1 MRKITIIIFFA
12 FICFSCHHTTKEN
25 DYLYSFAK
33 TYGYVKYFHPSDEAS
48 DIDWNRFAVYGT
60 TEIMKCSSTHELIQT
75 LNELFK
81 PIAPSIR
88 FIKENE
94 ENIFNVEELKPTSS
108 SDSLLTY
115 WQHKGV
121 SVGMI
126 KIENNVYQSI
136 RVNRDSTNNYLFDY
150 KLKNVEFITENIGS
164 GIICQLPISLY
175 FDANGTFPKAEKK
188 QFNKLK
194 SKLDS
199 IETHPK
205 DLSVRLGNIITTFNV
220 FQHFYPYFE
229 VVDVNWE
236 NEFRKALKRSFSDR
250 NGYDHQVTLQK
261 FTSPLKDGHISVFY
275 KHADNFW
282 TPAIS
287 WEWIEDQLVITEVQ
301 DSIINLKPGEIINE
315 IDWRTSK
322 TYLEEINSRISA
334 ATTGW
339 RDYLSQ
345 HNSLYGIKNSTMRI
359 KTKEGK
365 EVELIRDRFNFEK
378 KSKKEFDII
387 EDDIFYLNLDAIEM
401 EKINELL
408 PDIKKSKSIICDMR
422 GYPNGNHDFI
432 RYLLNIDDTTKA
444 WMHIPQIVYPDY
456 KKIIGFEN
464 HGWSE
469 FMKRGEPYL
478 GDKNIIFITDGRAI
492 SYAES
497 FMGYIEGYK
506 LATIIGQPTAGTN
519 GNVNQFELNGGYII
533 SFTGMKVTKHN
544 GAQHHGIGIL
554 PDIYLT
560 KTIKGISEK
569 RDEFLE
575 KAIELAKEN

>member
-1 MRKITIIIFFA
+1 
-12 FICFSCHHTTKEN
+12 
-25 DYLYSFAK
+25 
-33 TYGYVKYFHPSDEAS
+33 DEAS

-60 TEIMKCSSTHELIQT
+60 AEIMKCGSTNELINT

-94 ENIFNVEELKPTSS
+94 KNIFNIEELRPPNL

-115 WQHKGV
+115 WQHKGI

-126 KIENNVYQSI
+126 KIENNAYQSI
-136 RVNRDSTNNYLFDY
+136 RVNRDSVNNYLFDY
-150 KLKNVEFITENIGS
+150 RLKNVEFITENIGS
-164 GIICQLPISLY
+164 GVICQMPISLY

-188 QFNKLK
+188 EFDKLQ

-236 NEFRKALKRSFSDR
+236 DEFRKALKRSFSDQSS
-250 NGYDHQVTLQK
+250 YDHQVTLQK

-275 KHADNFW
+275 KHANNFW

-287 WEWIEDQLVITEVQ
+287 WEWVEEQLVVTEVQ
-301 DSIINLKPGEIINE
+301 DSSINLKPGEIINE

-322 TYLEEINSRISA
+322 TYFEEINSRISA
-334 ATTGW
+334 ATNGW
-339 RDYLSQ
+339 RDYLAQ
-345 HNSLYGIKNSTMRI
+345 RNSLYGRENSTMRI

-365 EVELIRDRFNFEK
+365 EVELIRDRFNLEK

-401 EKINELL
+401 AKINKLL
-408 PDIKKSKSIICDMR
+408 PDIKKCKSIICDMR

-432 RYLLNIDDTTKA
+432 RYLLNTDDTTQA

-456 KKIIGFEN
+456 KKIAGFEDL
-464 HGWSE
+464 GWSD
-469 FMKRGEPYL
+469 FMKKQDPYL
-478 GDKNIIFITDGRAI
+478 GNKNIIFITDGRAI

-533 SFTGMKVTKHN
+533 TFTGMKVTKHN
-544 GAQHHGIGIL
+544 GSQHHGIGIL

-575 KAIELAKEN
+575 KAIELARND